1 MLHVDLKA
9 KISPKIKTLQAI
21 GVPLVNIA
29 KLAKTNPS
37 VLMQS
42 TSRFGESVE
51 RRAVSLG
58 FSPSDANFIR
68 ALHSVSATSVANF
81 KRKVEACKK
90 FGLTKDKILSLFKKN
105 PRIMNLSK
113 KNIRRSFGF
122 FVEKLNWKPEVVFSY
137 PVLLML
143 SLEKRIAPRAYLC
156 ETLASKELSLTEK
169 GITPQMFLLPEDDFI
184 RKYLKW
190 CEMKCPELLEAYVA
204 MKRRQ

>member
-9 KISPKIKTLQAI
+9 KISPKIKSLQAI

-37 VLMQS
+37 VLS
-42 TSRFGESVE
+42 PSRFGESVE
-51 RRAVSLG
+51 RAVSLG

-90 FGLTKDKILSLFKKN
+90 FGLTEDKILSLFKKN
-105 PRIMNLSK
+105 PRIMNLSEE
-113 KNIRRSFGF
+113 NIRRSFGF

-143 SLEKRIAPRAYLC
+143 SLEKRIAPRAHLC

-169 GITPQMFLLPEDDFI
+169 GITPQMFLLTEDDFI